1 MGVKWEGN
9 NDISIKLQISSYN
22 MVEIF
27 YLLAYSDSYKSEL
40 MGNWRLEIYS
50 FQGLDLKIPMGKIQR
65 QLLYLTA
72 DSNCESV

>member
-1 MGVKWEGN
+1 MGVNWEGN
-9 NDISIKLQISSYN
+9 NDISIKLQFSSYN

-40 MGNWRLEIYS
+40 MENWRLEIHS
-50 FQGLDLKIPMGKIQR
+50 FQGLDSKILMGKIQR
-65 QLLYLTA
+65 QQLYLTA